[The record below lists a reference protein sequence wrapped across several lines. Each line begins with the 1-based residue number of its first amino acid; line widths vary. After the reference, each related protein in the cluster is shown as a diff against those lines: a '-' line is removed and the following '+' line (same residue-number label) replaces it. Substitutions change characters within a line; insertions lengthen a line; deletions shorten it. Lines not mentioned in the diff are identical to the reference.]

1 MSTNKQLIR
10 DYLNAISGKPK
21 TEAVL
26 DKYTTDHELKEHIRF
41 FESAFPKYKLIDEDL
56 IEEGNKV
63 AVRATFH
70 GVHKGE
76 LMGIAATGKEVS
88 VSLMLIYEIQDG
100 IIHKHWMVA
109 DQFALMQQL
118 GVIK

>member
-41 FESAFPKYKLIDEDL
+41 L
-56 IEEGNKV
+56 
-63 AVRATFH
+63 RALFQSINSSM
-70 GVHKGE
+70 K
-76 LMGIAATGKEVS
+76 I
-88 VSLMLIYEIQDG
+88 
-100 IIHKHWMVA
+100 
-109 DQFALMQQL
+109 
-118 GVIK
+118 